1 MPNRPEL
8 RAAYALPD
16 RTLPRVRMNFV
27 SSIDGAVSVEG
38 RSGGLGGDGDR
49 RLMQVLRSLS
59 DVVLIG
65 ARTVLVEGYG
75 GTSLEP
81 VDASWRES
89 HGLPAQPR
97 LAVLSRA
104 LSVGPEHPFFTEAIT
119 RPIVVTCEAAPAE
132 RREALAAVADVLVC
146 GDDDVD
152 LAEVLRAF
160 AERGLSQVLCE
171 GGPHLFGALAEADL
185 VGEVCLTLSPVLV
198 GGDVG
203 RILRG
208 VPERE
213 HPMELVHALSDD
225 DGFVFLRYRA
235 AATSGAAASSASAS
249 KIT

>member
-1 MPNRPEL
+1 MPNRAEFH
-8 RAAYALPD
+8 AAYALPD
-16 RTLPRVRMNFV
+16 RTTPRVRMNFV

-49 RLMQVLRSLS
+49 RLMQVLRSLC
-59 DVVLIG
+59 DVVLVG

-75 GTSLEP
+75 GLRLEAE
-81 VDASWRES
+81 DAAWRES

-97 LAVLSRA
+97 LAVMSRT
-104 LSVGPEHPFFTEAIT
+104 LSVGPEHPFFAEAVT
-119 RPIVVTCEAAPAE
+119 RPIVVTSAAAPVE
-132 RREALAAVADVLVC
+132 QREALAAVAHVLVC

-152 LAEVLRAF
+152 LAEAVRAL

-171 GGPHLFGALAEADL
+171 GGPHVFGALAEADL
-185 VGEVCLTLSPVLV
+185 VSEVCLTLSPVLV

-208 VPERE
+208 TPERE
-213 HPMELVHALSDD
+213 HAMRLVHALSDD

-235 AATSGAAASSASAS
+235 G
-249 KIT
+249 